1 MLKQELEGGIGNV
14 SIDNSSMIFVQ
25 RGAEEMGV
33 VGLRKLF
40 FFVRW
45 EAIAGCLHDHENDSI
60 EKEKSVMLER

>member
-40 FFVRW
+40 FFCKMGGNCGMF
-45 EAIAGCLHDHENDSI
+45 A
-60 EKEKSVMLER
+60 